1 MKTISQ
7 LKTISLEQLT
17 GKWTNVVT
25 AALVFYAVACLCGGV
40 GIFTLHIL
48 TLFVIGPLYYGLF
61 EYFMKVK
68 RQEPAVLENL
78 FDGFKNFVPSFL
90 LVLLINIFVILWAL
104 LLIVPGIIAAL
115 SYSQAFL
122 IMVDNPELSA
132 MEAIKKS
139 KQMMSG
145 HKWRYFVMQ
154 LSFLGWTF
162 LAILTA
168 GIGFLWLL
176 PYMMVTIVNF
186 YDELKG
192 LQPITNVK

>member
-7 LKTISLEQLT
+7 LKTMSLEQLK
-17 GKWTNVVT
+17 GKWTNVVI
-25 AALVFYAVACLCGGV
+25 AALVFYAVTCLCGGV
-40 GIFTLHIL
+40 GVFTLHIL
-48 TLFVIGPLYYGLF
+48 TLLVIGPLYYGLF

-78 FDGFKNFVPSFL
+78 FDGFKRFVPSFL
-90 LVLLINIFVILWAL
+90 LILLVNIFIILWAL

-132 MEAIKKS
+132 VEAIKKS
-139 KQMMSG
+139 KQMMYG
-145 HKWRYFVMQ
+145 HKWRYFLMQ
-154 LSFLGWTF
+154 LSFLGWTI

-186 YDELKG
+186 YDELKE